1 MHPSEVGKN
10 ILRQIT
16 RLDKIAFVTVWILGL
31 STHLRIFMH
40 DIPNHDGMDSI
51 CFDQNMIALGRWF
64 LSPVAG
70 ISSDFTLPW
79 LIGLLSLL
87 YMSIMAVVLCRF
99 YRIKHGYSAAIISG
113 LLVAFP
119 TLTSSFAHIY
129 VADAYSLA
137 MLLAVVAVCLVE
149 RGKKGF
155 IVGGVLLGFSLG
167 IYQAYLAIAMILS
180 VFAVT
185 RIWLMEKKLKERLIG
200 IVRYL
205 AMGSIGGVVYVVM
218 LQVSLW
224 IQQAELS
231 GYQGIGVKQSVSLVE
246 RVGIIYKTFISYYTL
261 KNTLLTSNIT
271 ILFLAVLFLISI
283 ISLWHIIKKKGMSKN
298 LLFYVYTIVVSL
310 LIPVYFN
317 VILLISPNV
326 NYHSLMRY
334 HWVLIPI
341 TAIAVIDI
349 GDDYIVK
356 VKKKVVLQ
364 WVTLVIGLVMVGQYI
379 VASHISYFNLEKMY
393 TKTYTYT
400 LRLLEQ
406 MEETQGY
413 YHGMPVAMIGVV
425 GDDYLPSTSLTK
437 ESTENL
443 LGVDGDY
450 LFYRADN
457 YQLFMKYYF
466 GVTIELVDIQMM
478 PEIVQKEEYKS
489 LNTFPKENSMEVVD
503 GILYI
508 KLENQQ

>member
-1 MHPSEVGKN
+1 
-10 ILRQIT
+10 
-16 RLDKIAFVTVWILGL
+16 
-31 STHLRIFMH
+31 
-40 DIPNHDGMDSI
+40 
-51 CFDQNMIALGRWF
+51 
-64 LSPVAG
+64 
-70 ISSDFTLPW
+70 
-79 LIGLLSLL
+79 
-87 YMSIMAVVLCRF
+87 
-99 YRIKHGYSAAIISG
+99 
-113 LLVAFP
+113 
-119 TLTSSFAHIY
+119 
-129 VADAYSLA
+129 
-137 MLLAVVAVCLVE
+137 
-149 RGKKGF
+149 
-155 IVGGVLLGFSLG
+155 
-167 IYQAYLAIAMILS
+167 
-180 VFAVT
+180 
-185 RIWLMEKKLKERLIG
+185 
-200 IVRYL
+200 
-205 AMGSIGGVVYVVM
+205 
-218 LQVSLW
+218 
-224 IQQAELS
+224 
-231 GYQGIGVKQSVSLVE
+231 
-246 RVGIIYKTFISYYTL
+246 
-261 KNTLLTSNIT
+261 
-271 ILFLAVLFLISI
+271 
-283 ISLWHIIKKKGMSKN
+283 MSKN